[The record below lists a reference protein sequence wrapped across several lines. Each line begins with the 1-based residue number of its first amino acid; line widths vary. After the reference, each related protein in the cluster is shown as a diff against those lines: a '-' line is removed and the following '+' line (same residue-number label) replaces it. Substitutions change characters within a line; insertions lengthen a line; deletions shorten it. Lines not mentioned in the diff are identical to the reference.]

1 MKKRKEIPKM
11 SEITTI
17 ISTVG
22 FPIAACIACGMFIKW
37 IIEQNNKNMADIRAE
52 QASIN
57 RSMQQAINNNT
68 KALNELIAKLDLCKA
83 VNDD

>member
-1 MKKRKEIPKM
+1 MNEVA
-11 SEITTI
+11 TL

-37 IIEQNNKNMADIRAE
+37 IIEQNNKNMADVRAE

-83 VNDD
+83 VESDNK